1 MSSWLFLCF
10 SDPREGSLF
19 EFGSNNGQSADLL
32 SMNPGGGF
40 QSVTLCWCGSELIVK
55 TSDIKKFVF
64 FSRLHFIPVLA
75 VLLLFCIS
83 QGVYIYL

>member
-10 SDPREGSLF
+10 SDPSEGSPL
-19 EFGSNNGQSADLL
+19 ECGSNNGQSADLL
-32 SMNPGGGF
+32 SLNPSGDF
-40 QSVTLCWCGSELIVK
+40 KNIHCWCGSELTVR
-55 TSDIKKFVF
+55 TSDIKKFGF
-64 FSRLHFIPVLA
+64 FSRLHSVPVLA

>member
-10 SDPREGSLF
+10 SDPSEGSLF

-32 SMNPGGGF
+32 SMNPSDDF
-40 QSVTLCWCGSELIVK
+40 KNISLCWCGSELIVR
-55 TSDIKKFVF
+55 TSDIKKFGF

>member
-1 MSSWLFLCF
+1 MSSCLFLCF

-32 SMNPGGGF
+32 GMNSGGDF
-40 QSVTLCWCGSELIVK
+40 KSVTLCWCGSELIVR
-55 TSDIKKFVF
+55 TSDIKKFFF

>member
-1 MSSWLFLCF
+1 MSSCLFLCF

-32 SMNPGGGF
+32 SMNSGGDF
-40 QSVTLCWCGSELIVK
+40 KSVTLCWCGSELIVR
-55 TSDIKKFVF
+55 TSDIKKFFF